1 MGNTLLN
8 THYTLIAINKPYFV
22 PPNPGLMP
30 VITIWSTEVHLVNLV
45 WAHRKSLRERKEW
58 LNIGQSVKKKMQEA
72 LPPRDIK
79 IMRYLHS
86 VFQNMQAQDLLAHMI
101 AQCPT
106 DPFMISENKAQLKE
120 AWDARASFVY
130 LVERAFKVQVLD
142 LDTERTVDS
151 GEIMTEVYAIIYH
164 TGILTE
170 DCEKWDEPL
179 NTDKI

>member
-1 MGNTLLN
+1 M
-8 THYTLIAINKPYFV
+8 KEDF
-22 PPNPGLMP
+22 PPGDTSGM
-30 VITIWSTEVHLVNLV
+30 
-45 WAHRKSLRERKEW
+45 
-58 LNIGQSVKKKMQEA
+58 
-72 LPPRDIK
+72 RD
-79 IMRYLHS
+79 LHHG
-86 VFQNMQAQDLLAHMI
+86 FQNMQAQDLLAHMI

-170 DCEKWDEPL
+170 DCEKWDETF